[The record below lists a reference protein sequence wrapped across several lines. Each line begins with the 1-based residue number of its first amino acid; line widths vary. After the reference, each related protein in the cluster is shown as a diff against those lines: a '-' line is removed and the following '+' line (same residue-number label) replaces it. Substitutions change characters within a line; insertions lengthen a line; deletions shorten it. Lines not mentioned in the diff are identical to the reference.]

1 MVETFQTKLSD
12 SKLWRW
18 TALILLASAMF
29 FAYIFV
35 DILSPLQEFLQ
46 TQRGWDPVAYG
57 HYAGSEPFLN
67 VFVFFLIFA
76 GIILDKMGVR
86 FTAVLSGAV
95 MVLGAGINYY
105 AVSDFFVGS
114 SLETFF
120 TNTLNLPQTWW
131 NVTPFYAGMPA
142 SAKLSA
148 IGFMIFGCGAEMAG
162 ITVSRG
168 IVKWFKG
175 KEMALAMGIE
185 MAIARVGVAVVV
197 VASPALAAIKP
208 ISVSRPVA
216 FELVLLCIGLIC
228 FIVYGFMDKK
238 LDAQGVEEEKD
249 DPFKVS
255 DIGKILSLKVFW
267 LVALLCVLYYSA
279 IFPFQKY
286 AINMLQCNLHFS
298 AADAGLVFF
307 VFPLGA
313 AAVTPF
319 LGNYL
324 DHKGKGASMLILG
337 AILMII
343 CHLVFAFVVPAT
355 QSVVITLTA
364 VIVLGISFSLV
375 PAALWPS
382 VPKLIDEKL
391 IGSAYALIFW
401 IQNIGLYAFPMII
414 GSVLSASNPGI
425 TDPLQYNYTVPMC
438 VFASLGVMALL
449 LGFALKAL
457 DRKKG
462 YGLEAP
468 NITAD

>member
-105 AVSDFFVGS
+105 AVNDFFVGS

-131 NVTPFYAGMPA
+131 NVTPFYTGMPA

-337 AILMII
+337 AILMIA

-414 GSVLSASNPGI
+414 GSVLSTSNPGI
-425 TDPLQYNYTVPMC
+425 TDPLQYNYTIPMC
-438 VFASLGVMALL
+438 VFASLGVMALF

-457 DRKKG
+457 DKKKG

-468 NITAD
+468 NIQS

>member
-1 MVETFQTKLSD
+1 M
-12 SKLWRW
+12 
-18 TALILLASAMF
+18 
-29 FAYIFV
+29 
-35 DILSPLQEFLQ
+35 
-46 TQRGWDPVAYG
+46 
-57 HYAGSEPFLN
+57 
-67 VFVFFLIFA
+67 
-76 GIILDKMGVR
+76 
-86 FTAVLSGAV
+86 
-95 MVLGAGINYY
+95 
-105 AVSDFFVGS
+105 
-114 SLETFF
+114 
-120 TNTLNLPQTWW
+120 
-131 NVTPFYAGMPA
+131 
-142 SAKLSA
+142 
-148 IGFMIFGCGAEMAG
+148 
-162 ITVSRG
+162 
-168 IVKWFKG
+168 
-175 KEMALAMGIE
+175 
-185 MAIARVGVAVVV
+185 
-197 VASPALAAIKP
+197 
-208 ISVSRPVA
+208 
-216 FELVLLCIGLIC
+216 
-228 FIVYGFMDKK
+228 
-238 LDAQGVEEEKD
+238 
-249 DPFKVS
+249 
-255 DIGKILSLKVFW
+255 
-267 LVALLCVLYYSA
+267 ALLCVLYYSA

-313 AAVTPF
+313 AAVTPV

-337 AILMII
+337 AILMIV

-425 TDPLQYNYTVPMC
+425 TDPLQYNYTIPMC
-438 VFASLGVMALL
+438 VFASLGVMALF

-457 DRKKG
+457 DKKKG

-468 NITAD
+468 NIQS